1 MRGSSKHY
9 LSQVFL
15 RIERSFGR
23 WKHKF
28 RISFNVEHS
37 KIIEDFC
44 YRPLISYLKKWQI
57 RIAATL
63 SLNQSNRCFSEK
75 GRLRNMRPN
84 IILSHSVMK

>member
-1 MRGSSKHY
+1 MSVNDRNKFFANARFFQT
-9 LSQVFL
+9 LSFTKVFL

-44 YRPLISYLKKWQI
+44 YRPLISYLRKMANKNSSDPFPESKK
-57 RIAATL
+57 
-63 SLNQSNRCFSEK
+63 
-75 GRLRNMRPN
+75 
-84 IILSHSVMK
+84 